1 MNVYNCFHLTTF
13 SNYNRNST
21 IPKILKAYNDDSFVS
36 LVMFLDTDIVV
47 ILVNLMALFFYL
59 KGESYVY
66 NFLNLNF
73 WGIFNKIY
81 FSFIILI
88 NPVILYVLYITESRI
103 TFNLQN
109 CYLYSFAS
117 GILLFTLTIFIYA
130 LLELPYR
137 KAIKLYLK
145 RYDIKATEKA
155 LDNIDNSIVKQMEFK
170 GDMIKRDDSVYDK
183 ENEEEE
189 NFDDNNEI
197 KLEEKFVDKDNE
209 KEE

>member
-1 MNVYNCFHLTTF
+1 MANDIDDSKFND
-13 SNYNRNST
+13 YNRNNT
-21 IPKILKAYNDDSFVS
+21 IPEILKAYNDDSFVG

-59 KGESYVY
+59 KGESYIY

-117 GILLFTLTIFIYA
+117 GILLFTLTIFVYA

-155 LDNIDNSIVKQMEFK
+155 LNNIDNSIVKQMEFK
-170 GDMIKRDDSVYDK
+170 GDMIKRNDSAYDN